1 MPNAAAGQGTG
12 SSRSS
17 QGRRVYRQSQGTAA
31 AAAAAS
37 PALKVKEVVSAVA
50 PAGAFVVVTFGIFC
64 LLSRFLS
71 RLLDAKNVTLNGF
84 ECGHLAKLI
93 NFY

>member
-17 QGRRVYRQSQGTAA
+17 QGRRVYRQSQGT

-71 RLLDAKNVTLNGF
+71 RLLDAKNVTLNGV